1 MANPQTKSYDGKM
14 SENLLVLGSTG
25 TGKTTLVQEM
35 RENSVFGKPEVDYW
49 ISKVEL
55 SKQREAEMHPSFKA
69 VVDFYNLQDEF
80 DLKKTFNDLE
90 NLYQEKV
97 EKQKIINQENHGKG
111 EYVERNY
118 LIVLDDIS
126 GLADRSPSFITF
138 MTTSRKF
145 EYSLFYV
152 FHETEISSPRWKDI
166 SQTQIFCVFP
176 SVIDLVLNH
185 LVKFVTRNGV

>member
-90 NLYQEKV
+90 NLYREKV

-111 EYVERNY
+111 EYVE
-118 LIVLDDIS
+118 
-126 GLADRSPSFITF
+126 
-138 MTTSRKF
+138 MWK
-145 EYSLFYV
+145 
-152 FHETEISSPRWKDI
+152 EII
-166 SQTQIFCVFP
+166 
-176 SVIDLVLNH
+176 
-185 LVKFVTRNGV
+185 